1 MTSAEFGIWKRR
13 LLIRDVDALPVP
25 DLEQAINTKAGREVL
40 TIEKILSQSGTD
52 GAALTL
58 LDDAV
63 FELYGLRGEDRIV
76 IRDGLARARWQW
88 QAGRLDSVAP
98 AAARTDMTHYASV
111 FTSAINGW
119 LSARKQRHMR
129 AEVFALGDHDPLR
142 VVRFVLVEGAGAP
155 RVEVV
160 APEGDLSAV
169 LDQIGKRLKVKLSTA
184 LSAAREL
191 RIHGRNEVVIIKPA
205 ARRYWMGVA
214 ALEDAD
220 AVVAESITGAAA

>member
-1 MTSAEFGIWKRR
+1 
-13 LLIRDVDALPVP
+13 
-25 DLEQAINTKAGREVL
+25 
-40 TIEKILSQSGTD
+40 
-52 GAALTL
+52 
-58 LDDAV
+58 
-63 FELYGLRGEDRIV
+63 
-76 IRDGLARARWQW
+76 
-88 QAGRLDSVAP
+88 
-98 AAARTDMTHYASV
+98 
-111 FTSAINGW
+111 
-119 LSARKQRHMR
+119 MR